1 MDGPADSHSEIAMR
15 RLQHIHLGQADY
27 AGSLALQ
34 QRLVDDVL
42 QDRSRA
48 HLVTVE
54 HCPPVITLGR
64 RGDMTDILASPAQ
77 LADAGIEVH
86 ACSRGGQATY
96 HGPGQLV
103 AYPVW
108 QLARGGRSVHGHV
121 RLLERAVIRLLGRF
135 GIAAERRADAI
146 GVYVGQA
153 KIAAIGVAVRRWVC
167 YHGLALN
174 VQPDLSHFDLI
185 VPCGQPGAAATSMA
199 KLLGGELNM
208 IDVVE
213 QLVACVREVCGF
225 DECSAAE
232 VDAPVAASVE
242 SNV

>member
-1 MDGPADSHSEIAMR
+1 MR
-15 RLQHIHLGQADY
+15 RLQHIHLGLADY
-27 AGSLALQ
+27 ATALDLQ

-42 QDRSRA
+42 QDAGQA

-54 HCPPVITLGR
+54 HSPVITLGR
-64 RGDMTDILASPAQ
+64 RGNATDILASPQQ
-77 LADAGIEVH
+77 LAAADIEVH
-86 ACSRGGQATY
+86 SCTRGGQATY

-103 AYPVW
+103 TYPIW

-121 RLLERAVIRLLGRF
+121 RLLEEAIIRLLGRF
-135 GIAAERRADAI
+135 GIAAGRRADAV
-146 GVYVGQA
+146 GVYVGRA

-199 KLLGGELNM
+199 RLLGGELNM
-208 IDVVE
+208 IDVVA
-213 QLVACVREVCGF
+213 QLVVCAGEVCGF
-225 DECSAAE
+225 DECPPAASA
-232 VDAPVAASVE
+232 APVANHA
-242 SNV
+242 

>member
-1 MDGPADSHSEIAMR
+1 VVGPADSHLEIAMR
-15 RLQHIHLGQADY
+15 RLQHIHLGLADY
-27 AGSLALQ
+27 ATALGLQ

-64 RGDMTDILASPAQ
+64 RGNATDILASPQQ
-77 LADAGIEVH
+77 LAGAGIEVH
-86 ACSRGGQATY
+86 KCSRGGQATY

-103 AYPVW
+103 AYPIW

-121 RLLERAVIRLLGRF
+121 RLLERAVIRLLGGF
-135 GIAAERRADAI
+135 GIAAGRRADAV
-146 GVYVGQA
+146 GVYVGRA

-167 YHGLALN
+167 YHGLAVN
-174 VQPDLSHFDLI
+174 VQPELSHFDLI
-185 VPCGQPGAAATSMA
+185 VPCGRPGAAVTSMA
-199 KLLGGELNM
+199 RLLGGELNM

-213 QLVACVREVCGF
+213 QLVACAGEVCGF
-225 DECSAAE
+225 DECFAAE
-232 VDAPVAASVE
+232 ADAPVAAPVE

>member
-1 MDGPADSHSEIAMR
+1 MR
-15 RLQHIHLGQADY
+15 RLTHIHLGRADY

-34 QRLVDDVL
+34 QRLVDRVL
-42 QDRSRA
+42 QDAARA

-54 HCPPVITLGR
+54 HCPPVVTLGR
-64 RGDMTDILASPAQ
+64 RGEAADILAPRQ
-77 LADAGIEVH
+77 RLADEGIEVH
-86 ACSRGGQATY
+86 TSSRGGQATY

-103 AYPVW
+103 AYPIW
-108 QLARGGRSVHGHV
+108 QLGRGGRSVHGHV
-121 RLLERAVIRLLGRF
+121 RLLERAVIHLLGRF
-135 GIAAERRADAI
+135 GITAERRADAI

-167 YHGLALN
+167 YHGLAVN

-185 VPCGQPGAAATSMA
+185 VPCGRPGAAATSMA
-199 KLLGGELNM
+199 RLLGGELNM

-213 QLVACVREVCGF
+213 QLVACAGEVCGF
-225 DECSAAE
+225 DERSAAE
-232 VDAPVAASVE
+232 ADALGAAPVE